1 MRKIDKTIEYYNK
14 NANLFVETTANVE
27 FYHMQN
33 RFLSKLE
40 TGAHILDFGC
50 GSGRDT
56 KFFLEQGYRVDAIDG
71 FAELCKLASEFT
83 GIEVKHMYFQEL
95 SEEVKYDGIW
105 ACSSILHLNLSA
117 LEDVMKKMT
126 IAVKSNGIIYTSFK
140 YGIFSGERNGRY
152 FTDMTEDTFG
162 KLLQKIPELEIEE
175 QWITSDVR
183 PGRGEEQWLNLILRK
198 N

>member
-1 MRKIDKTIEYYNK
+1 MNKIFVNKMDLLRYDIEISYKNKLERQRKCERLIKRFQYYNK

-71 FAELCKLASEFT
+71 SAELCNWQAS
-83 GIEVKHMYFQEL
+83 
-95 SEEVKYDGIW
+95 
-105 ACSSILHLNLSA
+105 
-117 LEDVMKKMT
+117 
-126 IAVKSNGIIYTSFK
+126 
-140 YGIFSGERNGRY
+140 
-152 FTDMTEDTFG
+152 
-162 KLLQKIPELEIEE
+162 LLVLK
-175 QWITSDVR
+175 
-183 PGRGEEQWLNLILRK
+183 
-198 N
+198 

>member
-56 KFFLEQGYRVDAIDG
+56 KYFLEPAN
-71 FAELCKLASEFT
+71 K
-83 GIEVKHMYFQEL
+83 K
-95 SEEVKYDGIW
+95 
-105 ACSSILHLNLSA
+105 SS
-117 LEDVMKKMT
+117 V
-126 IAVKSNGIIYTSFK
+126 F
-140 YGIFSGERNGRY
+140 
-152 FTDMTEDTFG
+152 
-162 KLLQKIPELEIEE
+162 
-175 QWITSDVR
+175 
-183 PGRGEEQWLNLILRK
+183 
-198 N
+198 